1 MGTRRI
7 EITVETYEIL
17 MIRQDAGD
25 RLVWCAACQ
34 ETVLA
39 LPPEAAA
46 VVVADNPRAI
56 YRWVESGRVHF
67 TESPEGRLLICLKSL
82 LPLQKETLP

>member
-1 MGTRRI
+1 MRTRRI

-17 MIRQDAGD
+17 MVKQDTGD
-25 RLVWCAACQ
+25 KLVWCAICK
-34 ETVLA
+34 ETVPA

-46 VVVADNPRAI
+46 VAVANNPRAI

-67 TESPEGRLLICLKSL
+67 SESPEGQLLICLKSL